1 MSVEI
6 GNFVTFFSLD
16 EEFKHVKQKDIE
28 LFVDG
33 LAWYKV
39 EDMGDN
45 WLDVLAHD
53 NIKTIHVGQA
63 YDEYTVFTKESLREH
78 LKALLDN
85 TSHAAI
91 CDKIKQLYRK
101 QEFKFQGA

>member
-1 MSVEI
+1 MSIER

-28 LFVDG
+28 LFIDG
-33 LAWYKV
+33 LAWYHV
-39 EDMGDN
+39 EDAGDN

-53 NIKTIHVGQA
+53 GLRTIHVGQA
-63 YDEYTVFTKESLREH
+63 YDEYTVYTKEDLRQH
-78 LKALLDN
+78 LKLLLTN
-85 TSHAAI
+85 SGHAAI

>member
-1 MSVEI
+1 MSIEK

-28 LFVDG
+28 LFIDG
-33 LAWYKV
+33 LTWYQV
-39 EDMGDN
+39 EDAGDN
-45 WLDVLAHD
+45 WLDVLAQD
-53 NIKTIHVGQA
+53 GLRTIHVGQA
-63 YDEYTVFTKESLREH
+63 YDEYTVYTKEGLRQH
-78 LKALLDN
+78 LKLLLTN
-85 TSHAAI
+85 SGHAAI

>member
-1 MSVEI
+1 MSIER

-28 LFVDG
+28 LFIDG
-33 LAWYKV
+33 LAWYQVK
-39 EDMGDN
+39 DTGDN
-45 WLDVLAHD
+45 WLDVLAQD
-53 NIKTIHVGQA
+53 GLRTIHVGQA
-63 YDEYTVFTKESLREH
+63 YDEYSVYTKEGLRQH
-78 LKALLDN
+78 LKLLLN
-85 TSHAAI
+85 NSSHAAI

>member
-33 LAWYKV
+33 LAW
-39 EDMGDN
+39 
-45 WLDVLAHD
+45 
-53 NIKTIHVGQA
+53 
-63 YDEYTVFTKESLREH
+63 
-78 LKALLDN
+78 
-85 TSHAAI
+85 
-91 CDKIKQLYRK
+91 
-101 QEFKFQGA
+101 

>member
-16 EEFKHVKQKDIE
+16 EEFKHVTLTDIDR
-28 LFVDG
+28 FIDG
-33 LAWYKV
+33 ISWYKV
-39 EDMGDN
+39 EEFGDN
-45 WLDVLAHD
+45 WLDVRAEGSS
-53 NIKTIHVGQA
+53 KTIHVGQA
-63 YDEYTVFTKESLREH
+63 YDEYTVYTKEDLRQH
-78 LKALLDN
+78 LKLLLTN
-85 TSHAAI
+85 SGHAAI

>member
-16 EEFKHVKQKDIE
+16 EEFKHVKEKDID
-28 LFVDG
+28 LFIDG
-33 LAWYKV
+33 LAWYQV
-39 EDMGDN
+39 EDAGDN

-53 NIKTIHVGQA
+53 GLRTIHVGQA
-63 YDEYTVFTKESLREH
+63 YDEYTVYTKEDLRQH
-78 LKALLDN
+78 LKLLLTN
-85 TSHAAI
+85 SGHAAI